1 MRSLLLPFAALAV
14 GAPAEPVVAPAPV
27 TNMPV
32 VNPLLEP
39 ANCPET
45 PMSLARKQAER
56 PEAIPLDQLPD
67 AMTFAAVDR
76 RIGGCPAPLILSAE
90 PLTRP

>member
-1 MRSLLLPFAALAV
+1 MRTLLLPFAAIAL

-32 VNPLLEP
+32 VNPLQQP
-39 ANCPET
+39 ADCPET

-56 PEAIPLDQLPD
+56 PQAIPLDQLPP
-67 AMTFAAVDR
+67 ATMFAAVDR
-76 RIGGCPAPLILSAE
+76 RIDRCPAPLILSAE
-90 PLTRP
+90 PVGR

>member
-1 MRSLLLPFAALAV
+1 LLLPFVAMAL

-32 VNPLLEP
+32 VNPLEQP
-39 ANCPET
+39 VNCPET

-56 PEAIPLDQLPD
+56 PRAIPLDQLPD
-67 AMTFAAVDR
+67 AITFAAVDR
-76 RIGGCPAPLILSAE
+76 RIDGCPAPLMLSRE
-90 PLTRP
+90 PLGR

>member
-1 MRSLLLPFAALAV
+1 MRTLLLPFAAVAL

-32 VNPLLEP
+32 VNPLQQP
-39 ANCPET
+39 ADCPET

-56 PEAIPLDQLPD
+56 PQAIPLDQLP
-67 AMTFAAVDR
+67 AATMFAALDR
-76 RIGGCPAPLILSAE
+76 RIGGCPAPLVLSAE
-90 PLTRP
+90 PLGR

>member
-1 MRSLLLPFAALAV
+1 MRTLLLPFAAMAL

-32 VNPLLEP
+32 VNPLQQP

-56 PEAIPLDQLPD
+56 PQAIPLDQLPQ
-67 AMTFAAVDR
+67 ATMFAAVDR
-76 RIGGCPAPLILSAE
+76 RIDRCPAPLVLSQQ
-90 PLTRP
+90 PLRR

>member
-1 MRSLLLPFAALAV
+1 MRTLLLSFAAIAL

-32 VNPLLEP
+32 VNPLQQP
-39 ANCPET
+39 ADCPET

-56 PEAIPLDQLPD
+56 PQAIPLDQLPT
-67 AMTFAAVDR
+67 ATMFAAVDR
-76 RIGGCPAPLILSAE
+76 RIDRCPAPLILSAE
-90 PLTRP
+90 PLGR

>member
-1 MRSLLLPFAALAV
+1 MRALLLLFVALAV

-32 VNPLLEP
+32 VDPLQQP

-56 PEAIPLDQLPD
+56 PQAIPLDQLPD

-76 RIGGCPAPLILSAE
+76 RIDGCSAPLV
-90 PLTRP
+90 LTGQPTRR